1 MVRTQIQLTE
11 EQAAA
16 LKRIARARGCS
27 LAELVRQGVE
37 LLIAKDPS
45 VSVEKLR
52 ERAAAISGKFSS
64 ARRDLSRKH
73 DRHLAEA
80 YGA

>member
-27 LAELVRQGVE
+27 QAELVRQGVE
-37 LLIAKDPS
+37 LVIGKDPS
-45 VSVEKLR
+45 VSAEELR
-52 ERAAAISGKFSS
+52 RRAAAISGKFSS
-64 ARRDLSRKH
+64 GRRDLSGKH